1 MVVGILG
8 GCSLAREGTGV
19 DQGFDAAAGVGTDAL
34 SGGSGGVG
42 EWPEA
47 GIGGTTVDASGGG
60 PAGGGTG
67 GGTGGAAGTADGGAG
82 GGAIDGGIDGGIDA
96 SAGSSGTGGIAGSGG
111 SAGHAGDGGASG
123 VAGVA
128 GDAGAAGSGGA
139 VLCTMESLGIDPN
152 SQPTCDECM
161 RQFCQDECFACA
173 NNPACS
179 KLVKCMYGCS
189 SDSCKKN
196 CWDDNKAGQ
205 TDASNLAAKDGC
217 LDKSCSGKC
226 PAAPDPGGCSLRPVR
241 GEGVPKGAFFAFIA
255 LAILAHRR
263 SRRCK
268 AITGQSPSPSRR
280 PG

>member
-1 MVVGILG
+1 MRMTQNKAWRWLMVVGILG

-19 DQGFDAAAGVGTDAL
+19 DQGFDAAAGVGMDAFA
-34 SGGSGGVG
+34 GGSGGVG

-67 GGTGGAAGTADGGAG
+67 GVAGTGDGGTGGDGGSGAG
-82 GGAIDGGIDGGIDA
+82 ATDGGIDA

-111 SAGHAGDGGASG
+111 SAGAGHAGDGGVGGLGG
-123 VAGVA
+123 VGGIA

-161 RQFCQDECFACA
+161 RQFCQDECSACA
-173 NNPACS
+173 DNPDCS
-179 KLVKCMYGCS
+179 KLIKCMYACS

-196 CWDDNKAGQ
+196 CWDDNEAGQ
-205 TDASNLAAKDGC
+205 DDAANLAAKGGC

-226 PAAPDPGGCSLRPVR
+226 PAAPDPGGCSLRPVH
-241 GEGVPKGAFFAFIA
+241 GEGVPKGAFFALVA

-263 SRRCK
+263 SRR
-268 AITGQSPSPSRR
+268 
-280 PG
+280 